1 MEGKALE
8 FVIEQEEVINNIIKS
23 NMSGK
28 RLTMLILKEGADI
41 VSVDVL
47 RVKAADWRVWT
58 RGDGARYKEFGY
70 IKVKEDNIKFTGR
83 QYGTFKR
90 LFPDKEAILDHV
102 WEELKRTPR
111 AKDLGTLSGEFK
123 SGEHSP
129 ALRARGYLWV
139 KRSWGIEFGS
149 MNRLKND
156 WIWQLTPP
164 EDKDET

>member
-1 MEGKALE
+1 LE
-8 FVIEQEEVINNIIKS
+8 NE
-23 NMSGK
+23 
-28 RLTMLILKEGADI
+28 
-41 VSVDVL
+41 
-47 RVKAADWRVWT
+47 
-58 RGDGARYKEFGY
+58 EFGY
-70 IKVKEDNIKFTGR
+70 IKVKDENIKATGR

-111 AKDLGTLSGEFK
+111 SKYLGTLSGEFK
-123 SGEHSP
+123 SGKHSP

-149 MNRLKND
+149 MNRLKNG
-156 WIWQLTPP
+156 WVWKLTPP